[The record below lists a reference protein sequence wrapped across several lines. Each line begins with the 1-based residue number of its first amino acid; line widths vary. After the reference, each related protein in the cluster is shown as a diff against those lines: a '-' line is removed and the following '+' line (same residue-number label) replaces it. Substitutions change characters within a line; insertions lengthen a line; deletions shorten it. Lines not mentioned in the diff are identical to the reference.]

1 MNVIDFTSTAQSHL
15 ARHPTPSGILTFTHQ
30 GANIIMVKLT
40 IAFGI
45 TLILLALFGFV
56 YTGSAHPTA
65 LIPAIF
71 GLFFVFFGVMAN
83 SDNPKKRMLWMHI
96 SVTVA
101 LLGFL
106 GTIPADIDTIRI
118 ARGMVLPHPVAV
130 LEKGAMSLLCLL
142 YVLLCIR
149 SFIAARRTRLA

>member
-1 MNVIDFTSTAQSHL
+1 
-15 ARHPTPSGILTFTHQ
+15 
-30 GANIIMVKLT
+30 MVKLT

-45 TLILLALFGFV
+45 ALILLALFGFV

-71 GLFFVFFGVMAN
+71 GIFFIFFGVMAN

-101 LLGFL
+101 LLTFL
-106 GTIPADIDTIRI
+106 GMIPAAIDTIRLS
-118 ARGMVLPHPVAV
+118 RGVEFPHPAAV
-130 LEKGAMSLLCLL
+130 VEKGALALFSLI
-142 YVLLCIR
+142 YVLFCVR
-149 SFIAARRTRLA
+149 SFIVARRSRLA

>member
-1 MNVIDFTSTAQSHL
+1 
-15 ARHPTPSGILTFTHQ
+15 
-30 GANIIMVKLT
+30 MVKLT

-56 YTGSAHPTA
+56 YTGSTHPTA

-71 GLFFVFFGVMAN
+71 GLFFIFFGVMAN

-118 ARGMVLPHPVAV
+118 ARGMALPHPVAV